1 MGKVI
6 NFPSKE
12 LTKEE
17 IYQLFG
23 IKKEEIKFF
32 ETEEYDALWED
43 FINNFKRK

>member
-6 NFPSKE
+6 IFPNRE

-32 ETEEYDALWED
+32 ETEEDENSWER
-43 FINNFKRK
+43 FKSSFE